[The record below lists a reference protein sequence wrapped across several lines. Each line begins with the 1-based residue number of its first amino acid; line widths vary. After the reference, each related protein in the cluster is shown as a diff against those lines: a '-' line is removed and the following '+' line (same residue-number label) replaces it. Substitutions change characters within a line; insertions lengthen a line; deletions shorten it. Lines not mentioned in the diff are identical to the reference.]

1 MSYRGWSSRSSKS
14 GLTPLRVIRN
24 SRSRPQFVIDE
35 ADRMRGIHVVAGS
48 GSGKSLLIGGN
59 IAFGDFMRH
68 TPQVLF
74 DPVGSMIDAFLMRIA
89 SVPNPTQDEFCSRIL
104 YVDMSA
110 RGAHLVPF
118 PLLYELGGETRH
130 DVAERFLATCLAIDP
145 QLQSASIQGWN
156 ALQRTGLPVGIILA
170 SLGLQLDSAMD
181 LLRRPEAWT
190 PRLNE
195 AVVRHPDAAPA
206 VAFIRD
212 EYIPATPSRRA
223 ELTASY
229 RAKVEPFTLD
239 PTMRA
244 MFCSTPSGVDWHR
257 VMADRLTVLLD
268 FRGETNPGKRLF
280 KTRAAFDY
288 VREFVRHRGPGAHL
302 PLALHIDEL
311 TELTNAQSLD
321 QSLFARD
328 LDYLLNVLMRG
339 FSCPVTVAHQSMHQV
354 AESTQRTL
362 MSMGTHVI
370 GVTTDVESAEF
381 LARHVVQ
388 FDPQRVKR
396 WERVWASESK
406 PAIGFGPA
414 YTNHFVIDKREVN
427 WPLDE
432 QLYVAARALR
442 NLRPFEY
449 LIKPKGRST
458 LVHAS
463 IKRHV
468 GNPWP
473 TDHADLLTDLRDRLA
488 RQACSAVV
496 QIGPPAPVPSV
507 TLKDS
512 DAHHDPRD
520 DDDQLDPLYWRS

>member
-1 MSYRGWSSRSSKS
+1 MSSRGWLSRTSPS

-24 SRSRPQFVIDE
+24 TWSRPQFDINE

-59 IAFGDFMRH
+59 IAFGDFMRD

-110 RGAHLVPF
+110 RGAHVVPF

-181 LLRRPEAWT
+181 LLRRPEAWA

-212 EYIPATPSRRA
+212 EYIPATPSRRT

-239 PTMRA
+239 PSMRA

-354 AESTQRTL
+354 AEPTMKTL
-362 MSMGTHVI
+362 MTMGTHVI
-370 GVTTDVESAEF
+370 GVTSDVESAEF
-381 LARHVVQ
+381 IARHFVPL
-388 FDPQRVKR
+388 DPRRVKR
-396 WERVWASESK
+396 MERVWTSEHV
-406 PAIGFGPA
+406 PANGLVPA
-414 YTNHFVIDKREVN
+414 FTNHFVIDERTVDL
-427 WPLDE
+427 PLDE
-432 QLYVAARALR
+432 QLYVASRAFM

-473 TDHADLLTDLRDRLA
+473 TDHADLLSDLRNRLA

-496 QIGPPAPVPSV
+496 QIAPQGPIPSV
-507 TLKDS
+507 TMES
-512 DAHHDPRD
+512 DVPHDPRD
-520 DDDQLDPLYWRS
+520 DDDQLDPLYWCS